1 MKRMCFYIAGAIVAI
16 IFLFLFFVTLKPQK
30 VDMENEKLEL
40 LQQKF
45 EEIELK
51 VIDLTNPCGLKIVGD
66 SAEIPWFE
74 IELKLSEEAEKKL
87 EDGNETIIVKAFF
100 DGITNIDN
108 IPKKYKRKY
117 KDRIDYKGIFGGG
130 LHLAQHSIELTDR
143 RLAKFENIRF
153 SKELYDL
160 LDNKD
165 ILLLINVFSG
175 RKSSMYN
182 LLDFDILQGNMSEIQ
197 GKRFIISG
205 KLIGE

>member
-1 MKRMCFYIAGAIVAI
+1 MISAIVAI
-16 IFLFLFFVTLKPQK
+16 LFVVLFFATIKPKK
-30 VDMENEKLEL
+30 VEMKNEKLEL
-40 LQQKF
+40 LH
-45 EEIELK
+45 
-51 VIDLTNPCGLKIVGD
+51 LKIVGD
-66 SAEIPWFE
+66 SVEIPWFE

-87 EDGNETIIVKAFF
+87 KDGNETIIVKAFF
-100 DGITNIDN
+100 DGITNIES

-130 LHLAQHSIELTDR
+130 LHLTQHSIELTDK
-143 RLAKFENIRF
+143 RLARFENIRF

-175 RKSSMYN
+175 RRSSMNN

-197 GKRFIISG
+197 GKRFTLNG
-205 KLIGE
+205 KLIRYVQ